1 MTEREKEQ
9 DVQISKRNISYY
21 DEIAE
26 NYDAILNNDGANK
39 IIREIVAEKF
49 SSLVRKGGY
58 VLDFGGG
65 TGGDL
70 EWLIRQHYQ
79 VIFCEP
85 SPAMRKIAVNRV
97 KKQFHESI
105 ISFFDDNKSDF
116 RNWNTIFPFDL
127 KMDAV
132 IANFAV
138 INCIPD
144 LQFLFGKLA
153 LAIKPGG
160 IILALLLDN
169 RLLVRLRSNMKGTI
183 KSLFTG
189 QPITIHVDY
198 NGKCQIV
205 FIHTTGKIRNAA
217 KNQFEFIRIEKLHQF
232 GFCLIHLRRK

>member
-1 MTEREKEQ
+1 MTEREEEQ
-9 DVQISKRNISYY
+9 DFQISKRNISYY

-26 NYDAILNNDGANK
+26 NYDAILTNDGSNK

-49 SSLVRKGGY
+49 SSIVRKGGC

-70 EWLIRQHYQ
+70 EWLIQQHYQ

-97 KKQFHESI
+97 KKEFHEAI

-127 KMDAV
+127 KVDAV

-144 LQFLFGKLA
+144 LQFLFEKLA

-183 KSLFTG
+183 KSLFTRKT
-189 QPITIHVDY
+189 ITIHVDY
-198 NGKCQIV
+198 NGKRQIV
-205 FIHTTGKIRNAA
+205 FIHTAGKIRNAA
-217 KNQFEFIRIEKLHQF
+217 KNQFEFIRIERLHQF